1 MPPITVMHVIN
12 SLDIGGTEKQLYL
25 LLKHLDRQ
33 RFHPVVV
40 SLSKGGFWVE
50 PIRGLG
56 VELVELKRRGS
67 YEVRRLMSLVG
78 LLQRYKPTILHT
90 WQSPG
95 NLYGGL
101 AGLFFRRSKC
111 ILSRR
116 SLDDYRGL
124 RRFVDVFVH
133 RRSNAVVCNSKA
145 LAAGLAKRFN
155 GKLNCV
161 VIYNGIETGQPSRR
175 EQRLSVKREIGLP
188 EDCKVIGSVGR
199 MVPFKNQRLVIDAA
213 HDVLRHRSDC
223 YFLLVGDGPLRGEL
237 EAHARKLKV
246 SDRVIFLGFRK
257 DVAELLTAFDV
268 FLFPSVNDTPDGE
281 VFGEGFPNAVMEA
294 MLARVPCIASTES
307 GADELFSDGEA
318 GFLVDPHS
326 KDDVVEKILTLLA
339 DARMCDGMK
348 EKGWAII
355 RENFS
360 VQPMVSRFET
370 LYDSLIDSPCAL
382 PAGFESGGGK

>member
-33 RFHPVVV
+33 RFNPVVV
-40 SLSKGGFWVE
+40 SLSEGGAWVG
-50 PIRGLG
+50 PIKDLG
-56 VELVELKRRGS
+56 IDLVELKRRGS
-67 YEVRRLMSLVG
+67 FEVRRLISLIG
-78 LLQRYKPTILHT
+78 LLQRYKPTILHA

-101 AGLFFRRSKC
+101 AGLFFRRSKS

-116 SLDDYRGL
+116 SLDDYRGI
-124 RRFVDVFVH
+124 RRLVDAFVH

-145 LAAGLAKRFN
+145 LATGLSERFD

-161 VIYNGIETGQPSRR
+161 VIYNGIETGQPSSRK
-175 EQRLSVKREIGLP
+175 QRLSIKKALGLP
-188 EDCKVIGSVGR
+188 ADCKVIGCVGR
-199 MVPFKNQRLVIDAA
+199 MVPFKNQRLVIDVAQ
-213 HDVLRHRSDC
+213 DVLRHRSDC
-223 YFLLVGDGPLRGEL
+223 YFLLVGDGPLRSGL

-246 SDRVIFLGFRK
+246 SDRVMFLGFRK
-257 DVAELLTAFDV
+257 DVADLLTAFDL

-307 GADELFSDGEA
+307 GADELFGDGEA
-318 GFLVDPHS
+318 GFLIDPHCE
-326 KDDVVEKILTLLA
+326 DVVVEKILTLLT
-339 DARMCDGMK
+339 DARMCDAMK
-348 EKGWAII
+348 ERGWAII

-370 LYDSLIDSPCAL
+370 LYDSML
-382 PAGFESGGGK
+382 E